1 MKKRIF
7 STLFALILASSS
19 VLFGGCGATVNT
31 DVNVESVYTR
41 EFAGKSLNVYNWAE
55 YISVGEDDTLNV
67 NAAFEKLT
75 GITVNYN
82 TYESN
87 EVLYS
92 TLTGGTVQCE
102 VIIPSDYMIA
112 RLADEGML
120 QELDFGQ
127 IPNYKY
133 IDPVYQNQYYD
144 PDNKYTVPYAVG
156 MVGIIYNTAMVKDP
170 AHSWGIMWDSAY
182 KGQVLNF
189 NNSRDALMTAQCYA
203 GIDLNTRDLSE
214 WEQAAELLKKQKK
227 DVDPGYV
234 MDEVFKMMESGEK
247 AIAPYYAGDF
257 LTMQEENPDLSF
269 FYPEEG
275 TNIFV
280 DAMCVP
286 ATVEK
291 DSDEYKMAM
300 MYINF
305 MNEVDVALAN
315 AEYHYYGS
323 PHTGVV
329 ADDRYSLKGDPI
341 LYPEDKTY
349 VAEKCTYYE
358 NMPVKILQ
366 KYEKLWEDVKAS

>member
-1 MKKRIF
+1 MKRII
-7 STLFALILASSS
+7 SCACALLLVAAS
-19 VLFGGCGATVNT
+19 VLFGGCGAPVNT
-31 DVNVESVYTR
+31 DVTVESTYTK

-75 GITVNYN
+75 GIRVNYN

-102 VIIPSDYMIA
+102 IIIPSDYMIA
-112 RLADEGML
+112 RLSDEGML
-120 QELDFGQ
+120 QELDFSQ

-133 IDPVYQNQYYD
+133 IDPVYRDQYYD
-144 PDNKYTVPYAVG
+144 PENKYTVPYAVG
-156 MVGIIYNTAMVKDP
+156 MVGIIYNTTMVKDP
-170 AHSWGIMWDSAY
+170 QKSWGLMWDPAY

-189 NNSRDALMTAQCYA
+189 NNSRDAFMTAQCYA
-203 GIDLNTRDLSE
+203 GIDLNTKDIAQ
-214 WEQAAELLKKQKK
+214 WEEAAKLLKKQKK
-227 DVDPGYV
+227 EVDPGYV

-257 LTMQEENPDLSF
+257 LTMQEENPDLDF

-286 ATVEK
+286 ATVKK

-305 MNEVDVALAN
+305 MNEIDVALAN

-329 ADDRYSLKGDPI
+329 QDDRYSLKGDPI

-349 VAEKCTYYE
+349 IAEKCTYYE

>member
-1 MKKRIF
+1 MKRIL
-7 STLFALILASSS
+7 SVVCALLLILSS
-19 VLFGGCGATVNT
+19 VVFASCGAEVNT
-31 DVNVESVYTR
+31 TVNVESAYTR

-55 YISVGEDDTLNV
+55 YISIGEDGTLDV

-75 GITVNYN
+75 GIRVNYN

-102 VIIPSDYMIA
+102 IIIPSDYMIA

-120 QELDFGQ
+120 QELDFSQ
-127 IPNYKY
+127 IPNYRY
-133 IDPVYQNQYYD
+133 IDTVYQNQYYD
-144 PDNKYTVPYAVG
+144 PENKYTVPYAVG
-156 MVGIIYNTAMVKDP
+156 MVGVIYNTTMVEGTP
-170 AHSWGIMWDSAY
+170 TSWGLMWDPAY
-182 KGQVLNF
+182 KGQILNF

-203 GIDLNTRDLSE
+203 GIDLNTTDLAQ
-214 WEQAAELLKKQKK
+214 WEKAARLLKKQKK
-227 DVDPGYV
+227 EVDPGYV

-247 AIAPYYAGDF
+247 AVAPYYAGDF

-269 FYPEEG
+269 YYPEEG

-286 ATVEK
+286 ATVK
-291 DSDEYKMAM
+291 KNSDEYKMAM

-305 MNEVDVALAN
+305 MNELDVALAN

-329 ADDRYSLKGDPI
+329 KDDRYSLKGNTY

-349 VAEKCTYYE
+349 VAQKCTYYE

>member
-1 MKKRIF
+1 MKRIVSIACALLMVF
-7 STLFALILASSS
+7 STVGFW
-19 VLFGGCGATVNT
+19 GCGAKVNT
-31 DVNVESVYTR
+31 EVKVESTYTK
-41 EFAGKSLNVYNWAE
+41 EFAGQSLNVYNWAE
-55 YISVGEDDTLNV
+55 YISLGADDTINV

-75 GITVNYN
+75 GIRVNYN

-102 VIIPSDYMIA
+102 IIIPSDYMIA
-112 RLADEGML
+112 RLRDEGML
-120 QELDFGQ
+120 QELDFSL
-127 IPNYKY
+127 IPNYRY
-133 IDPVYQNQYYD
+133 IDSVYKNQYYD
-144 PDNKYTVPYAVG
+144 PENKYTVPYAVG
-156 MVGIIYNTAMVKDP
+156 MVGVIYNTKMVKGNPD
-170 AHSWGIMWDSAY
+170 SWGLMWDPAY
-182 KGQVLNF
+182 KGKILNF

-203 GIDLNTRDLSE
+203 GIDLNTQNMAD
-214 WEQAAELLKKQKK
+214 WEKAAELLKKQKK
-227 DVDPGYV
+227 DVNPGYV

-247 AIAPYYAGDF
+247 AVAPYYAGDF

-269 FYPEEG
+269 FYPKEG

-291 DSDEYKMAM
+291 GSAAYKMAM

-315 AEYHYYGS
+315 AEFHYYAS

-329 ADDRYSLKGDPI
+329 SDDRYSLKGNVY
-341 LYPEDKTY
+341 LYPEDQDYIAT
-349 VAEKCTYYE
+349 KCTYYQ
-358 NMPVKILQ
+358 NMPVKFLRA
-366 KYEKLWEDVKAS
+366 YEKLWEDVKAS

>member
-1 MKKRIF
+1 MKKLL
-7 STLFALILASSS
+7 SLLVCLATLLSALCFTA
-19 VLFGGCGATVNT
+19 CGAKVNT
-31 DVNVESVYTR
+31 DLTVESVYTK
-41 EFAGKSLNVYNWAE
+41 EFAGQSLNVYNWAE
-55 YISVGEDDTLNV
+55 YISVGEDETLNV

-75 GITVNYN
+75 GIRVNYN

-87 EVLYS
+87 EMLYS
-92 TLTGGTVQCE
+92 TLTGGSVRCD

-112 RLADEGML
+112 RLRDEGML
-120 QELDFGQ
+120 QELDFSL
-127 IPNYKY
+127 IPNYHY
-133 IDPVYQNQYYD
+133 IDDVYKNQYYD
-144 PDNKYTVPYAVG
+144 PENKYTVPYAVG
-156 MVGIIYNTAMVKDP
+156 MVGIIYNTKLVNGTPD
-170 AHSWGIMWDSAY
+170 SWSVMWDPTY
-182 KGQVLNF
+182 KGKILNF

-203 GIDLNTRDLSE
+203 GIDINTHDASL
-214 WEQAAELLKKQKK
+214 WEKAAELLKTQKK
-227 DVDPGYV
+227 TVNPGYV

-269 FYPEEG
+269 IYPKEG

-291 DSDEYKMAM
+291 DSDAYKMAM

-323 PHTGVV
+323 PHTGVLV
-329 ADDRYSLKGDPI
+329 DDRYSLKGNVY
-341 LYPEDKTY
+341 LYPEDNEY
-349 VAEKCTYYE
+349 VANKCSYYQ

-366 KYEKLWEDVKAS
+366 MYEKLWEDVKAS

>member
-1 MKKRIF
+1 MKRIVSF
-7 STLFALILASSS
+7 VSVVTLILSSL
-19 VLFGGCGATVNT
+19 LFGGCGVVVNT

-41 EFAGKSLNVYNWAE
+41 EFAGKSINVYNWAE
-55 YISVGEDDTLNV
+55 YISVGEDDTLDV

-75 GITVNYN
+75 GIRVNYN

-102 VIIPSDYMIA
+102 IIIPSDYMIA
-112 RLADEGML
+112 RLRAEGML
-120 QELDFGQ
+120 QELDFSQ

-133 IDPVYQNQYYD
+133 IDDVYKNQYYD

-156 MVGIIYNTAMVKDP
+156 MVGVIYNTTMVKGTP
-170 AHSWGIMWDSAY
+170 TSWSLMWDPAY
-182 KGQVLNF
+182 KGSILNF

-203 GIDLNTRDLSE
+203 GIDINTTDLSR
-214 WEQAAELLKKQKK
+214 WEKAAELLKKQKK
-227 DVDPGYV
+227 EVDPGYV

-247 AIAPYYAGDF
+247 AVAPYYAGDF

-286 ATVEK
+286 VTVEK
-291 DSDEYKMAM
+291 DSDAYKMAM

-305 MNEVDVALAN
+305 MNELDVALAN
-315 AEYHYYGS
+315 AEYHYYAS

-329 ADDRYSLKGDPI
+329 ADDRYSLKGNPY

-349 VAEKCTYYE
+349 VATKCSYYH